1 MQEELMYVAKAIVV
15 VTAVLWVPC
24 GIIGL
29 VQVIKWTIKERR
41 MWRDAIDEAY
51 EDDDDEEVIYR

>member
-1 MQEELMYVAKAIVV
+1 MYVAKAIVV